1 MSVPFDNLKS
11 QLNKA
16 RESFIPETKKDFSEY
31 SEKELHHVFAYC
43 IICHAEIENYIE
55 SVIRERIQLNIKT
68 LKSGKGKYKFGIN
81 VLCWYVFNCAVSEA
95 DKSLQKIKD
104 KYDDIF
110 KSPTKTIIEECQIAL
125 NKMISAN
132 NGIKE
137 ENLTKLLAPIGI
149 GIPELDQ
156 EWLNNMNSFGTQR
169 GNYAHNS
176 CGTHL
181 RIDPFE
187 AVAKVNTLVAGLET
201 FDKRI
206 LKI

>member
-1 MSVPFDNLKS
+1 MSRPFENLKK
-11 QLNKA
+11 QLDNA
-16 RESFIPETKKDFSEY
+16 RYNFIPEIKKDFSEY

-55 SVIRERIQLNIKT
+55 TVIREKIQSNIKI
-68 LKSGKGKYKFGIN
+68 LKSGKGRYKFGIN
-81 VLCWYVFNCAVSEA
+81 VLCWYVFNCAVSET

-104 KYDDIF
+104 KYEDIF
-110 KSPTKTIIEECQIAL
+110 KSPTKTILEECQTAL
-125 NKMISAN
+125 NKLISAN

-137 ENLTKLLAPIGI
+137 DNLTKLLAPIGI
-149 GIPELDQ
+149 GVPELDQ

-169 GNYAHNS
+169 GSYAHNS

-187 AVAKVNTLVAGLET
+187 AVDKVNTLVAGLED

-206 LKI
+206 LKV